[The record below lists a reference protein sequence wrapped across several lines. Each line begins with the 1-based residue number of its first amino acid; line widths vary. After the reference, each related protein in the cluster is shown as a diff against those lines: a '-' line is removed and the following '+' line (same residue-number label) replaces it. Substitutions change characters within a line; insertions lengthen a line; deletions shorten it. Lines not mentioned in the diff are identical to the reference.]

1 MKKFVG
7 DSLLNILAT
16 LLITASMQLILLPII
31 SNYTSEKE
39 FGEIVIIIAI
49 LNSISA
55 LIGGS
60 LNNLRLINDK
70 FYDKFIGDFSLILIL
85 SLILGE
91 LIFLGLI
98 YKVVDPVNLVILLM
112 VLLLMT
118 LRVYFLVYFRL
129 TLSYKNILLH
139 AFVLSI
145 GYLIGAI
152 LFVILHSFSIAF
164 LLGEI
169 FSIIYLMLK
178 VDKRE
183 LTFRRTTNLK
193 KIISDYLNF
202 AISNIANVLSLYLDR
217 YIVLIILGSKYV
229 SVYFIASLLGKLMS
243 TISTPVA
250 SVILSYLNKKKVS
263 NHLRLFNKMLVFST
277 LFGLLFYV
285 VLWIISPLIIKVI
298 YENSWENVKNYYNI
312 ANFSVI
318 LYLIGTFINTFC
330 IKYLKMNRQLI
341 IQYSYIVF
349 FIVSTFFLANLYSL
363 HGFIIGTILA
373 NTFRILL
380 IQLICYLDLNIKNPK
395 ECINEK

>member
-183 LTFRRTTNLK
+183 LTFRRTTNFK

-250 SVILSYLNKKKVS
+250 SVILSYLNKKGKQS
-263 NHLRLFNKMLVFST
+263 F
-277 LFGLLFYV
+277 
-285 VLWIISPLIIKVI
+285 
-298 YENSWENVKNYYNI
+298 E
-312 ANFSVI
+312 
-318 LYLIGTFINTFC
+318 
-330 IKYLKMNRQLI
+330 I
-341 IQYSYIVF
+341 IQ
-349 FIVSTFFLANLYSL
+349 
-363 HGFIIGTILA
+363 
-373 NTFRILL
+373 
-380 IQLICYLDLNIKNPK
+380 
-395 ECINEK
+395 